1 MADDCTITQEET
13 KKLPNTAVSKVVKTP
28 VCHVVDRGSIPR
40 QKEYLEPNTR
50 FHQITVSIFD
60 VSKFNPEKNVADD
73 CKEIQSG
80 NILIISSTSLLG
92 KW

>member
-1 MADDCTITQEET
+1 MYHNSRGNE
-13 KKLPNTAVSKVVKTP
+13 KHPNIAVSNVVRTP

-40 QKEYLEPNTR
+40 QRELLEPSTR

-73 CKEIQSG
+73 CKEIQSE
-80 NILIISSTSLLG
+80 NEMIISSTSLLG

>member
-28 VCHVVDRGSIPR
+28 VCHVVERGSIPR
-40 QKEYLEPNTR
+40 QKKKHLEPSTR

-60 VSKFNPEKNVADD
+60 VSKFKPDKTRRMIVKKTKMEM
-73 CKEIQSG
+73 
-80 NILIISSTSLLG
+80 IISSTSLLG